1 MEDSLSEARLLRGLT
16 ERYFSVHASDVSVD
30 CYQTARAFFSGF
42 APDRYSIA
50 LLDCYLDFLHGSMQ
64 VPGKA
69 LPEPSAA
76 SFTGIDVARR
86 IRESD
91 TRCKIVFVTSSR
103 DFAVESYEVHAEDY
117 LLKPITYERLASVFD
132 NMELDGLEPRIVR
145 VGNCEIDANAL
156 CWARTSGHYIELHI
170 SGGGVLRFRA
180 SFAQLQSA
188 LSEMPQFYVS
198 ARGYLANLD
207 MVEQIE
213 DGEFVLRNG
222 ERVPISRRNSA
233 EARAAW
239 ADWEA
244 RTFDRAH
251 PQSGKG

>member
-1 MEDSLSEARLLRGLT
+1 MRIAILEDSLSEARLLRGLT

-170 SGGGVLRFRA
+170 SGGGCFDSVPASRSCSLRCPKCRSSMSQPA
-180 SFAQLQSA
+180 VTLQ
-188 LSEMPQFYVS
+188 
-198 ARGYLANLD
+198 
-207 MVEQIE
+207 
-213 DGEFVLRNG
+213 
-222 ERVPISRRNSA
+222 ISTWS
-233 EARAAW
+233 
-239 ADWEA
+239 
-244 RTFDRAH
+244 
-251 PQSGKG
+251 SK